1 VNETRIAFFGNFG
14 TRNLGNECTL
24 QAIIHNVAAR
34 LPQASMFVVCSDPG
48 ETERT
53 HRLPSV
59 PMRATYVPGG
69 PAGPTEARR
78 EGLLARLRQSVGR
91 FFAQVRGWFTAY
103 RILKGTSALIV
114 AGTGVLTDHG
124 ESFLG
129 FPYEIFKWALLAR
142 VRGAKVRFVAVGA
155 GPIHGAPARYFIW
168 RALKVADYRSF
179 RDAFSRSQLG
189 SAGMDTREDPIVP
202 DLAFSLPEPLFR
214 AAPGPAPDRP
224 VIGVGVFDYY
234 GPHPDRHDSEAFHQ
248 AYLEKMADFI
258 ARLLREDYT
267 VRILI
272 GDLTYDPKVRSAV
285 LAGVAKRGVALRS
298 GQLINED
305 MHSVSDLLSQL
316 AATTLIVSPR
326 YHNLLLGIML
336 GKPVLSISYDPKND
350 ALLEGVGLGEYR
362 QPIESFD
369 VDLLRAQLARLE
381 RNAPEIRRRIGEQSA
396 VYRRLWEREYSFVL
410 AGLAR
415 PRASQGTTR
424 APARGPHL

>member
-1 VNETRIAFFGNFG
+1 
-14 TRNLGNECTL
+14 
-24 QAIIHNVAAR
+24 
-34 LPQASMFVVCSDPG
+34 
-48 ETERT
+48 
-53 HRLPSV
+53 
-59 PMRATYVPGG
+59 
-69 PAGPTEARR
+69 
-78 EGLLARLRQSVGR
+78 
-91 FFAQVRGWFTAY
+91 
-103 RILKGTSALIV
+103 V
-114 AGTGVLTDHG
+114 AGTGLLTDHG
-124 ESFLG
+124 ESILG
-129 FPYEIFKWALLAR
+129 FPYEIFKWVSLAQL
-142 VRGAKVRFVAVGA
+142 RGAKVRIVAVGA
-155 GPIHGAPARYFIW
+155 GPIYGTLGRFFIGQ
-168 RALKVADYRSF
+168 ALKAADYRSF
-179 RDAFSRSQLG
+179 RDAVSRSRLEL
-189 SAGMDTREDPIVP
+189 AGMDTGDDPIVP